1 MVAGGVPGWKGPP
14 TQGNTIRQ
22 EAEGPLLTGLPL
34 GELRLVCS
42 AAGRS
47 GLGSEGPDFK
57 WKHGLARSSSQLPLP
72 RAFRKKAS
80 QCFAA

>member
-1 MVAGGVPGWKGPP
+1 MVPP

-34 GELRLVCS
+34 GKLRLVCS
-42 AAGRS
+42 AAGKS

-80 QCFAA
+80 QCLQHERMTSTPGT